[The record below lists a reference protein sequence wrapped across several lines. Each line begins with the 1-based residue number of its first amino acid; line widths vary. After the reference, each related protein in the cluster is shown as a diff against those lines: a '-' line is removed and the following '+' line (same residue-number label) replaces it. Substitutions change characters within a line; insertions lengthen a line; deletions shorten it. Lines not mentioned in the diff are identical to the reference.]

1 MKKRD
6 FLKSAAA
13 LAGVTAVSPLMA
25 AMSPSK
31 QATESSNLSSAGAYD
46 KQKQKVVLKK
56 SLGFAMIKEEL
67 SLTDKFKLA
76 KDRNHIISVDMLF
89 LRFFL

>member
-31 QATESSNLSSAGAYD
+31 Q
-46 KQKQKVVLKK
+46 V
-56 SLGFAMIKEEL
+56 
-67 SLTDKFKLA
+67 TDHRIYHQPGLMTN
-76 KDRNHIISVDMLF
+76 RNKRLF
-89 LRFFL
+89 